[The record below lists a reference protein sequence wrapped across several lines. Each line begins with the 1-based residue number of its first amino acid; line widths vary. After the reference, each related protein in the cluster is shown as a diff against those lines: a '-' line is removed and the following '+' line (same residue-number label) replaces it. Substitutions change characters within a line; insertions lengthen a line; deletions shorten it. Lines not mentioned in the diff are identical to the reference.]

1 MRYAIASFLLL
12 SLAGRS
18 AAQAPDLLLLPEWKE
33 GQYRTYMVQRE
44 GGWPDEPQELTL
56 DTKLEVVGYNIVA
69 YDLDLAVRNFMIDLA
84 GGASKDELRDLEEVE
99 WLHIGVSVNKKNGE
113 YTLTGVEDAGE
124 AIEDAFKMLT
134 KFKKAV
140 DKEAATAY
148 SEEWSAFAERMAD
161 HEDLATAWFRPIVDL
176 MTLPLCRSYYLGDT
190 VRNEV
195 EMNISLAADSIV
207 PAVVWRRAVLTDK
220 DREGDEATVV
230 ELREHPVPP
239 DPDMV
244 APEDAPE
251 PEFLV
256 KGDLEITYELKEAWP
271 KEGRYD
277 LATTPKG
284 ATEPHT
290 LRLTVTQTGR
300 SKK

>member
-1 MRYAIASFLLL
+1 MSCMRYAIASFLLL

-134 KFKKAV
+134 KFKK
-140 DKEAATAY
+140 
-148 SEEWSAFAERMAD
+148 
-161 HEDLATAWFRPIVDL
+161 
-176 MTLPLCRSYYLGDT
+176 
-190 VRNEV
+190 
-195 EMNISLAADSIV
+195 
-207 PAVVWRRAVLTDK
+207 
-220 DREGDEATVV
+220 
-230 ELREHPVPP
+230 
-239 DPDMV
+239 
-244 APEDAPE
+244 
-251 PEFLV
+251 
-256 KGDLEITYELKEAWP
+256 
-271 KEGRYD
+271 
-277 LATTPKG
+277 
-284 ATEPHT
+284 
-290 LRLTVTQTGR
+290 
-300 SKK
+300 